1 MGIFLKIIG
10 FFLLLGGLYGLFV
23 SIPKLFLNVALD
35 EINPLI
41 ILGLI
46 EGGTESSIFDVILSL
61 LLVGVGI
68 FFIKKK
74 DKPEIIPR

>member
-1 MGIFLKIIG
+1 MGIFLKIVG

-23 SIPKLFLNVALD
+23 SIPKLLLNVALD

-46 EGGTESSIFDVILSL
+46 EGGTQSSIFDVILSL
-61 LLVGVGI
+61 LLIGVGI

-74 DKPEIIPR
+74 DKQIIPR